1 MDLDSERALLQQCL
15 LRESWEET
23 GLGRA
28 RKQRKSLLLIQL
40 RKGISSLS
48 LPLREMAAI
57 SFFKE
62 CFKI

>member
-1 MDLDSERALLQQCL
+1 MDLDSERALLQQRL

-28 RKQRKSLLLIQL
+28 RKQRESLLVIRG

-57 SFFKE
+57 GILKV
-62 CFKI
+62 C